1 MNYIYKRVSDLVD
14 VADNDGG
21 EEDLRERSSGG
32 LDGGDH
38 CCAVKVDDGR
48 GDEEKSNAK

>member
-21 EEDLRERSSGG
+21 EEDLRERSGGG